1 MDDYQITSPCNDQ
14 RKILME
20 SSNLDHPYGGGTE
33 GVFTPKK
40 LKWIGKNKSI
50 LLLLQK
56 NKKDTCDFT

>member
-33 GVFTPKK
+33 GVFKPKK
-40 LKWIGKNKSI
+40 LK
-50 LLLLQK
+50 
-56 NKKDTCDFT
+56 